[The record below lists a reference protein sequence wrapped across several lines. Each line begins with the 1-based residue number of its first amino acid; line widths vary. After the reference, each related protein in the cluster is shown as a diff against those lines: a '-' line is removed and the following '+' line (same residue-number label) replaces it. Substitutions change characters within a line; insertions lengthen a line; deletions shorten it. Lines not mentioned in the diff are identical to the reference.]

1 MKAILR
7 RIINKTLLLRRLNAY
22 RLQKKQEKQA
32 SQDPRINANRVYR
45 SVFKKNINWDNP
57 QNLIEKIYWLQL
69 FTDTTLWTK
78 CADKYRMREYVKS
91 KNLEILLPKLYG
103 HWERGEEIDFA
114 ALPQSFVLKTTNGCG
129 QVLLVK
135 DKSEL
140 DIPSTIKLLNEW
152 MTLKYGFTDAQI
164 HYSRIK
170 TCIIA
175 EEYLTIK
182 NQKENS
188 SLIDYKVWCF
198 HGKPEYILVVYDR
211 IILGENRGY
220 SLSAYDLEWN
230 DISGRALK
238 KNNPHYC
245 GKHVSRP
252 ERLQDML
259 DYARILSEDF
269 AEVRVDF
276 YETDGRLSL
285 GELTF
290 TTGYGSHSDEFYD
303 YLGSKID
310 LSKVQRIERINRPI
324 IER

>member
-1 MKAILR
+1 MKAILW
-7 RIINKTLLLRRLNAY
+7 RIINKTPILRTLNTY
-22 RLQKKQEKQA
+22 RTKKILEKQTT
-32 SQDPRINANRVYR
+32 QDPRINANRVYR
-45 SVFKKNINWDNP
+45 AVFKKDINWDNP
-57 QNLIEKIYWLQL
+57 KNLIEKIYWLQL

-78 CADKYRMREYVKS
+78 CADKYRMREYVES
-91 KNLEILLPKLYG
+91 KGLVRLLPKLYG
-103 HWERGEEIDFA
+103 HWERGEDIDFA

-140 DIPSTIKLLNEW
+140 DISSTIKLLNEW

-175 EEYLTIK
+175 EEYLTTK
-182 NQKENS
+182 EQKEDT

-211 IILGENRGY
+211 VILGENKGY
-220 SLSAYDLEWN
+220 SLSAYDLDWN
-230 DISGRALK
+230 DISDRALRK
-238 KNNPHYC
+238 DNIHYS
-245 GKHVSRP
+245 GKPVPRP
-252 ERLQDML
+252 ERLQDMIE
-259 DYARILSEDF
+259 YAKILSENF

-290 TTGYGSHSDEFYD
+290 TTGYGSHTNEFYE

-310 LSKVQRIERINRPI
+310 LSKVKRMEGMNRL
-324 IER
+324 